1 MAFLEY
7 GTVAGLARDF
17 GYNKQAD
24 DMLAQAKMLEEAHS
38 KAEAKAKLQADELQ
52 HDMPMNDTD
61 RPLAEAAT
69 AKHLE
74 LIANTYKKY
83 GSNLNNFQAQSEIA
97 QQRKDFLND
106 PDIVDGVA
114 NDVEIKKYDAF
125 AADPKNVGLTKTDD
139 FLALTKQLTDFK
151 DNNYINPDGSKKRF
165 KFVAP
170 GSNFNIDE
178 SLREHVK
185 GMIYNNEYT
194 ENGYIVSEITQ
205 PSIVEKAKT
214 ILNGKDNVYYKNE
227 WEKQKERPD
236 NTYKNPVEWISAKIP
251 NYVQTKDMKI
261 GHAVV
266 DEAEKA
272 RQKLAELQYKRETSL
287 LLKEANAARDPKN
300 PSVTRDVMAQLS
312 VNAKTNKDGI
322 EKVHSDIFKTWYS
335 TERGAYD
342 FGDVQWINKKDG
354 KPIAGVLNEINP
366 ENIIPQSTYI
376 QTEKAN
382 GVTKYYLVGEAKLS
396 YDVFDEKFKT
406 DDAVSNWGFNDE
418 LNSNYAGTYGGPVSF
433 NKPIGTDTGSG
444 IQFQF
449 RIPYDAND
457 PSLRARMNIAI
468 GQPAK
473 YDPRI
478 VVSDTED
485 VPSATQQ
492 TAVEPPPAA
501 SIAIGTVVPA
511 SSTAAIAMKEGE
523 ILDDDGGTGTWKK
536 VGNTL
541 VKIK

>member
-38 KAEAKAKLQADELQ
+38 KSEAKAKLQADELQ

-139 FLALTKQLTDFK
+139 FLGLTKQLTDFK
-151 DNNYINPDGSKKRF
+151 DNNYVNPDGSKKRF

-178 SLREHVK
+178 SLREQVK
-185 GMIYNNEYT
+185 DMDYNNVYDQ
-194 ENGYIVSEITQ
+194 NGYIVSEITQ
-205 PSIVEKAKT
+205 PAMVEKAKT
-214 ILNGKDNVYYKNE
+214 ILNGKDNVYYRNE

-335 TERGAYD
+335 TERRAYD

-354 KPIAGVLNEINP
+354 KPIAGVLNGINP
-366 ENIIPQSTYI
+366 ENVIPQSTYI

-406 DDAVSNWGFNDE
+406 DDAVSNWGFLEDQ
-418 LNSNYAGTYGGPVSF
+418 LNSKYAGEQGGPVSF
-433 NKPIGTDTGSG
+433 NNPIGTDTGSG

-457 PSLRARMNIAI
+457 PSLRAKMNIAI

-485 VPSATQQ
+485 IPSATQNNSQ
-492 TAVEPPPAA
+492 NLTDAELTAKYNSLKSGEFMY
-501 SIAIGTVVPA
+501 SNDGT
-511 SSTAAIAMKEGE
+511 
-523 ILDDDGGTGTWKK
+523 
-536 VGNTL
+536 
-541 VKIK
+541 KITKP